1 MKKNKTSAQDI
12 ENTTDTMMNAWN
24 AIVSNLIPYKP
35 EHDVKPV
42 LYPKKH
48 VMF

>member
-1 MKKNKTSAQDI
+1 
-12 ENTTDTMMNAWN
+12 MNAWN
-24 AIVSNLIPYKP
+24 SIVSNLIPYRP

-48 VMF
+48 IMFLHTDPDSTEES